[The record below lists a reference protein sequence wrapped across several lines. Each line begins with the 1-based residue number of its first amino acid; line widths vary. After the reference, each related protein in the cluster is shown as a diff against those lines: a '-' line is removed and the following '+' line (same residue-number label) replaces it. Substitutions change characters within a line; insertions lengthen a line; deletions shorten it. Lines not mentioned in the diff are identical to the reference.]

1 MKEKDI
7 PEIVVKFIYEN
18 IKVYQDLQAL
28 ILIFRNQGK
37 DYSFQELAKEYNIQF
52 KLAEEVFLRLY
63 SLNLILK
70 RKGDPEWYYSYNP
83 ANGNDYV
90 ITEFLD
96 TLFDERQIE
105 LMILIL
111 SQPYC
116 ESKKNFTL

>member
-7 PEIVVKFIYEN
+7 PVEVVRFIYEN
-18 IKVYQDLQAL
+18 IRVYQDLQAL
-28 ILIFRNQGK
+28 ILIFRNQEE
-37 DYSFQELAKEYNIQF
+37 DYSFQELAKEYKFQV

-63 SLNLILK
+63 SLNFLLK
-70 RKGDPEWYYSYNP
+70 RKRGLEWYYSYNP
-83 ANGNDYV
+83 TNRNDYV

-116 ESKKNFTL
+116 EPKQNFTL